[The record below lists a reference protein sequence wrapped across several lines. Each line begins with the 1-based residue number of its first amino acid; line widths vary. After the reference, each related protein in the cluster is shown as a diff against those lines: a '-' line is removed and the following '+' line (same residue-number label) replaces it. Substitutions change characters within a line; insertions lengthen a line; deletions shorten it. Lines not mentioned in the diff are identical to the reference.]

1 MDVIKHIIFSGGGPV
16 GLVQYGALKQLA
28 LNNIIK
34 YENIESIYAT
44 SIGSFIGFIYLLNF
58 EWSWIDDFFIKRPW
72 EKLINF
78 TYNDYINIFYNKG
91 LANKD
96 VIINALK
103 SLFYAKDIPINITL
117 LEFYKITNI
126 EFNIFA
132 SNLNSFKKEKFNHI
146 NSPNMELLDA
156 LYISCSIPI
165 LFVPLYINEC
175 FYLDGGIFVNC
186 PLNECFIDK
195 KCKHNEILCF
205 NNDKRDPIDLSNNFY
220 KKFNYNFNNINELNY
235 DSNFIDYIIYII
247 KTLFNKISIIEN
259 ENSIIIKNIINTSLT
274 EQMVD
279 IKYWLHVLNSCDERH
294 YLINL
299 GKLQANK
306 FIENNSNNIM
316 DICNNFLNNV
326 IISDICDNVIISDIC
341 DNIIISDICD
351 NIIISDICD
360 NNYSINY

>member
-1 MDVIKHIIFSGGGPV
+1 MDVIKHIIFSGGGPI

-72 EKLINF
+72 EKLAAF
-78 TYNDYINIFYNKG
+78 SYSDYINIFYNKG
-91 LANKD
+91 LVNKN
-96 VIINALK
+96 ILINALK
-103 SLFYAKDIPINITL
+103 PLFFAKDISINITL
-117 LEFYKITNI
+117 VEFYEITKI

-132 SNLNSFKKEKFNHI
+132 TNLNNFKKEKLNYI
-146 NSPNMELLDA
+146 NNPNLELIDA
-156 LYISCSIPI
+156 LYISCSIPVM
-165 LFVPLYINEC
+165 FVPLYINEC

-186 PLNECFIDK
+186 PIVECIKDK
-195 KCKHNEILCF
+195 NCNYDEILCF
-205 NNDKRDPIDLSNNFY
+205 NNDKRSSIDLSNSFY
-220 KKFNYNFNNINELNY
+220 KENNYNFCDNSNEINEK
-235 DSNFIDYIIYII
+235 SNFIEYIIYII
-247 KTLFNKISIIEN
+247 KTLFNKLSIIEN
-259 ENSIIIKNIINTSLT
+259 ENIISIKNSINTSLT

-279 IKYWLHVLNSCDERH
+279 IKYWLHVLNSCEERH

-316 DICNNFLNNV
+316 DICNNFLNN
-326 IISDICDNVIISDIC
+326 
-341 DNIIISDICD
+341 IIISDICD

-360 NNYSINY
+360 NYSINY